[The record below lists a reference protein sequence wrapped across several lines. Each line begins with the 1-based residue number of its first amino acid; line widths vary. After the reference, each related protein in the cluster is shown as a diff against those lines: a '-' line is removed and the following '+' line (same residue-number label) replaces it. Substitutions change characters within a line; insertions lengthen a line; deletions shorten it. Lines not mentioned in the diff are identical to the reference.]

1 MRRSIVCH
9 SKRHSQEMGAQEI
22 EDFLSHL
29 DVNEH
34 VAASPQ
40 NQVPSAL
47 LFLSR
52 EALHQAM
59 GTIGAPR

>member
-1 MRRSIVCH
+1 
-9 SKRHSQEMGAQEI
+9 MGAQEI